1 MVDTCHTRARSRSP
15 SGQELALAQCCAA
28 RKLLAARG
36 TIASLR
42 KTWTGNTRTE
52 KEGKHI
58 MQSRWVI
65 IILIVVLMAAAI
77 IYGVWWWVDNADQID
92 PAVTPPAIIS
102 IGMALYAL
110 R

>member
-1 MVDTCHTRARSRSP
+1 
-15 SGQELALAQCCAA
+15 
-28 RKLLAARG
+28 
-36 TIASLR
+36 
-42 KTWTGNTRTE
+42 
-52 KEGKHI
+52 